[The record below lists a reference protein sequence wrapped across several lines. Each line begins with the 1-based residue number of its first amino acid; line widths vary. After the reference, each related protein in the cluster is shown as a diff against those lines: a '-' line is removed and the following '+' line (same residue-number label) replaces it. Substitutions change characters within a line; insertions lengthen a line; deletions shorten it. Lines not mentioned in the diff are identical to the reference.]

1 MEYKTKTF
9 IENILRDK
17 LSKEKDTLMSQQKD
31 KDCPMHVYQN
41 TLDNC
46 SNLEYAI
53 KEMEKI

>member
-31 KDCPMHVYQN
+31 KDCP
-41 TLDNC
+41 
-46 SNLEYAI
+46 
-53 KEMEKI
+53 